1 MIENFDK
8 ITQQRAINTNPVI
21 RETKVEFKNF
31 QDDQGLYAL
40 ILEKYQV
47 KENQPFVIE
56 RVPENT
62 DRSTSDKKNY
72 YCIDIKQVPK
82 NLTKQDAK
90 SQVMRGFIVQNP
102 RQSVFFSATKNQGF
116 LMLSK
121 PKGSKNIQL
130 RPFLCGSIIK
140 KKTDDPNQQNQDQ
153 KNKEESSK
161 RNGDNE
167 INEINEKMSKATKK
181 RGKQPIE
188 VFMRNPELIKNVKN
202 KKEDSEL
209 YEDNDEKECRKDD
222 KEFKRKKREK
232 IANYEDG
239 EVDDE
244 DVFNINE
251 REEEDYDE

>member
-8 ITQQRAINTNPVI
+8 IIQQRTINTNPVI

-40 ILEKYQV
+40 FLEKYEV
-47 KENQPFVIE
+47 KQNQPFVIE

-62 DRSTSDKKNY
+62 DKQTSDKKNY

-82 NLTKQDAK
+82 NLTKQDVK

-116 LMLSK
+116 LMLTK

-140 KKTDDPNQQNQDQ
+140 KKTDDPNLQNQDQ
-153 KNKEESSK
+153 KQVN
-161 RNGDNE
+161 RNEDAEIKE
-167 INEINEKMSKATKK
+167 INERMKKATKQ

-188 VFMRNPELIKNVKN
+188 VFKLNGEQVKITKT
-202 KKEDSEL
+202 KKEESEF
-209 YEDNDEKECRKDD
+209 YEDLDDQSSRKQD
-222 KEFKRKKREK
+222 KEFKRKKRESK
-232 IANYEDG
+232 INYEDG
-239 EVDDE
+239 ELDDE
-244 DVFNINE
+244 DIHYIND
-251 REEEDYDE
+251 RDEEEYEE